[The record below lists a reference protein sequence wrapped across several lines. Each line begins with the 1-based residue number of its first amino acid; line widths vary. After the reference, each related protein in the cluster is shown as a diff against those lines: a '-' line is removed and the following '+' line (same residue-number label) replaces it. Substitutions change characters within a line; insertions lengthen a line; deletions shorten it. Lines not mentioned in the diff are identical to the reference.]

1 MPTFTMNRVPR
12 IVCGPRTSAGLG
24 ALVSGLAGEGACVLL
39 VADAG
44 LGPLGLTPRIAG
56 IMKEAGHRV
65 VTYDRIMSDPKE
77 ERVEEAMALARD
89 REAGVVVAL
98 GGGSALDAGKLA
110 AAALGAPDALSSYR
124 LAARPLPLSRLP
136 LVCVPTTAGTGSETT
151 AVSIVSDALGVKYWY
166 WGEALKPDVALLDAE
181 LTTGLPAPLTAA
193 CGLDAIVHAMEAAT
207 NRAAFAENSAT
218 CCSAIA
224 LAVAHLE
231 KAVAEPDD
239 LAARGAL
246 LLAAARAGTGIDNCG
261 TGIAHMIA
269 HALASLLPIHHG
281 RAVALGMAASLA
293 WSMEGQE
300 AAYKDVAQAF
310 GCAHYGELPMAFSG
324 LVRRL
329 GISLHLP
336 ADINRLS
343 PERLAAQMARPENA
357 PMRLASLRAVTDE
370 DLLLIAERVLN
381 A

>member
-124 LAARPLPLSRLP
+124 LASRPLPLSRLP

-218 CCSAIA
+218 CCAAIA

>member
-218 CCSAIA
+218 CCAAIA

-246 LLAAARAGTGIDNCG
+246 LLAAARAGIGIDNCG

>member
-1 MPTFTMNRVPR
+1 
-12 IVCGPRTSAGLG
+12 
-24 ALVSGLAGEGACVLL
+24 
-39 VADAG
+39 
-44 LGPLGLTPRIAG
+44 
-56 IMKEAGHRV
+56 
-65 VTYDRIMSDPKE
+65 
-77 ERVEEAMALARD
+77 
-89 REAGVVVAL
+89 
-98 GGGSALDAGKLA
+98 
-110 AAALGAPDALSSYR
+110 
-124 LAARPLPLSRLP
+124 
-136 LVCVPTTAGTGSETT
+136 VPTTAGTGSETT

-218 CCSAIA
+218 CCAAIA